1 MSLSFVNNHDIAA
14 VVASCPFSNFQEAFE
29 LESDQ

>member
-1 MSLSFVNNHDIAA
+1 MSLSFVNNHDIAPLWLPA
-14 VVASCPFSNFQEAFE
+14 PLVAFQEAFE